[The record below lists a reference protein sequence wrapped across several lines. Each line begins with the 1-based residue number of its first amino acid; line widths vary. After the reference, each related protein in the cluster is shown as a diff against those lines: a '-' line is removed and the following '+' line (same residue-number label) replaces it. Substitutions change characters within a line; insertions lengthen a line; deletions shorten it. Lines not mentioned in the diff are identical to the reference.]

1 MNILIEEEQNSQK
14 NNTRLKSNTNVDKK
28 FEYFTNG
35 SRILKTIKKNNLDSM
50 SLNKKLEGL
59 DINKIEAKVTQANVE
74 TAEILF
80 QRENNPTLDEFNIPK
95 KNIKEESEIIIKDI
109 MQKQE
114 KEQKDKVQLEK
125 DKKIRHLK
133 NLKNKN
139 KISEYYNKVKEQQKI
154 DFSKLKLSNLKKA
167 KQNKILR
174 IIAIFIILV
183 SIIIILSVLISD
195 GVI

>member
-14 NNTRLKSNTNVDKK
+14 NNNRLKSNTNVDKK

-35 SRILKTIKKNNLDSM
+35 SRILKTIKKNNPDSM

-59 DINKIEAKVTQANVE
+59 DINKIEAKVTKANVE
-74 TAEILF
+74 TSDILF

-95 KNIKEESEIIIKDI
+95 KKIKEESEIIINDI

-125 DKKIRHLK
+125 DKKIRYLK

-154 DFSKLKLSNLKKA
+154 DFSKIKLLNMKRA

-174 IIAIFIILV
+174 IVAIFIILF